1 MQRFFEREPCK
12 GVHPDEVVA
21 LGAAIQGAA
30 LMQTEQR
37 RCSCSTSRRTRLG
50 IMIVG
55 GYFRGAHPAEHHRAD
70 LGAPSVFT
78 TAKDNQTAVKILVL
92 QGESER
98 ADQNELLGEFI
109 LTGLRRAPR
118 GEVEIEVTFD
128 INADGIVSVS
138 ARDKETGLEQSITV
152 TASGGLTQ
160 EELKNII
167 EQQADYMLEA
177 RISSEVE
184 QKRNALTSAAAEV
197 SALIPRVR
205 QLTGSSEFGREALRR
220 AEEVIASARAA
231 AQGEDLTAL
240 TDWVDQLER
249 TRVLFVGVLERL
261 GGRQ

>member
-1 MQRFFEREPCK
+1 
-12 GVHPDEVVA
+12 
-21 LGAAIQGAA
+21 
-30 LMQTEQR
+30 
-37 RCSCSTSRRTRLG
+37 
-50 IMIVG
+50 
-55 GYFRGAHPAEHHRAD
+55 
-70 LGAPSVFT
+70 
-78 TAKDNQTAVKILVL
+78 
-92 QGESER
+92 
-98 ADQNELLGEFI
+98 
-109 LTGLRRAPR
+109 
-118 GEVEIEVTFD
+118 
-128 INADGIVSVS
+128 
-138 ARDKETGLEQSITV
+138 
-152 TASGGLTQ
+152 
-160 EELKNII
+160 
-167 EQQADYMLEA
+167 MLEA